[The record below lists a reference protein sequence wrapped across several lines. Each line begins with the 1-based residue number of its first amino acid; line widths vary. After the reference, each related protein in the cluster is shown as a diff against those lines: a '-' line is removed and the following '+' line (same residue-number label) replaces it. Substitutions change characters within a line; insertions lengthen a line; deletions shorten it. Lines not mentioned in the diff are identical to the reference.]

1 MTLSLLRYDR
11 GVSGYD
17 KKSAAVWGIA
27 LAVATAAF
35 VIWRRYIS
43 LRWEDFDGLLVFSW
57 VLMVGLGAWRV
68 NIKRDVTLAL
78 VAFGGGAIIETWGT
92 RSGLWTYF
100 THEEP
105 PLFILPAWPFAAIAT
120 ERISFVVGRGIKRLG
135 PKTARRAEVASLAVF
150 CALLLNWT
158 RPAWSSPWTWLA
170 FAFVAIVVSTTHAT
184 RDDLARFV
192 AGSILGYLLEYWGT
206 TRECWTY
213 YDHSTPPL
221 TSVLSHGF
229 ATVAF
234 ARFAHWVTSALSSAN
249 KRCSQRSLQLDPSAR
264 K

>member
-1 MTLSLLRYDR
+1 M
-11 GVSGYD
+11 SGYD
-17 KKSAAVWGIA
+17 RKSGAVWGIA
-27 LAVATAAF
+27 LAVATTAF
-35 VIWRRYIS
+35 VVWRRYIS
-43 LRWEDFDGLLVFSW
+43 LSWADFDGLLVFSW

-68 NIKRDVTLAL
+68 DIKRDVTLAV

-120 ERISFVVGRGIKRLG
+120 ERISFLVGKGVAKLT
-135 PKTARRAEVASLAVF
+135 PKTARSLELAAMSVF
-150 CALLLNWT
+150 CLLLAIWT
-158 RPAWSSPWTWLA
+158 RPAWSSPWTWIA
-170 FAFVAIVVSTTHAT
+170 FSFVAVVVSTSRAG

-192 AGSILGYLLEYWGT
+192 AGSVLGYLLEYWGT

-213 YDHSTPPL
+213 YDHLTPPL

-234 ARFAHWVTSALSSAN
+234 ARFAHFVTVALSRMNARRSA
-249 KRCSQRSLQLDPSAR
+249 PSDLEIQPR
-264 K
+264 